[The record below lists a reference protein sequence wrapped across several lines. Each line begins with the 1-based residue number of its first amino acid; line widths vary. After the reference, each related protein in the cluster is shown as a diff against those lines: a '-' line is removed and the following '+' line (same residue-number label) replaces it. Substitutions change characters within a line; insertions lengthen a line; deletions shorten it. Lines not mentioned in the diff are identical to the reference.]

1 MTRLILT
8 ILCTVFVVGPVEAD
22 TDSRLRVGQTE
33 DALRLEGTQLGNET
47 RKVYIVQLRTPSAAE
62 AFAQSTR
69 TQGAAKPPPGTP
81 RVRFNKNSGFV
92 QSQLQKIDA
101 EQSAVLTKAG
111 PSVEQLY
118 SYRYSMNGFAAV
130 MTAEQ
135 ANKVEHMEEVLRI
148 WEDEVRPLATNYSAS
163 FLDLFDE
170 NDGLRGPAELDGEN
184 IVIGVID
191 SGVAPEHPALQET
204 RPVDRPSR
212 CWSTWAEVTLLGR
225 WLCKSYNR
233 ADDIVDYD
241 PPENWNGECEIGPEF
256 EEDDCNNKMIGAR
269 TFVEGARATGPI
281 DEGEIFSARDVDG
294 HGTHI
299 ATTAAG
305 NKVQAEIFG
314 RSFGSVEGMAPRARI
329 ATYKACWLRPGG
341 TRAACNTSDLA
352 NAIDMAVADGV
363 DIINYSIGS
372 SLFTITAPDDFA
384 LIGAAKAGVLA
395 VVAAGNEG
403 PFFDTITSPASN
415 PAVIT
420 VGASSRDG
428 EHSLR
433 AAEVTAPPSVADTYQ
448 IAEAAFTPTLRD
460 VGPIE
465 GDLVLVDDDDTT
477 LPDGGDGTTM
487 DACQELANA
496 SDIDGNIAYI
506 ERGGCDFDVKV
517 QNAEDAGAVAAVVF
531 NIAGPPIVMI
541 GSSDSIDIPAIMIG
555 GADGTLLLEEL
566 NDDRTV
572 AMTLDADT
580 FISVDDTGNEM
591 ANFSSRGPG
600 VLQDILK
607 PDVTAP
613 GVNILAGHTPDA
625 VATVPGELFRFLSGT
640 SMAAPHVS
648 GVAAMLKQGHP
659 DWGAAEI
666 KSALMT
672 TARQDVQMPDELEI
686 LPFDFGSGH
695 IVPNSANN
703 PGLVYDITDDE
714 YDAYSCAIG
723 SPDIDDA
730 RCDELEANGFS
741 FEPSALNQPN
751 ISISRL
757 TGATTVT
764 RRVTN
769 VSDSTDTY
777 NVEIELPI
785 GVDVQIS
792 PASLTLGPG
801 QSAEFDVTLSFV
813 DGEQDSYRFGSFTW
827 VSGEQRVRSVISVQP
842 LSVDGPGEIFTFG
855 TDGTESFPVD
865 FGFTGPYTPQVHGLR
880 LPIFIED
887 EDEQGNPI
895 PAFVEQ
901 DPDKTFTFRDGNGV
915 RLHQIFVPEGELFLR
930 FSLFDELTD
939 GNDDLDLYLYYC
951 PDGIECFKVGE
962 SGGPTSAEQIDLF
975 MPPGGTYAVLVHG
988 FETDNVAGGPGALY
1002 TGLGW
1007 SFGINEDLG
1016 NMTATGP
1023 GMVTAGTTADVAINW
1038 FGLDPNTIYLG
1049 GVSHNTP
1056 DGLISLT
1063 VINVNTI
1070 P

>member
-1 MTRLILT
+1 VTRLKLT
-8 ILCTVFVVGPVEAD
+8 ILCAIFAVGPVQAD
-22 TDSRLRVGQTE
+22 SDSQLEIGDTPGI
-33 DALRLEGTQLGNET
+33 LRLEGTQDGTQT
-47 RKVYIVQLRTPSAAE
+47 RKVYIVQLKTPAAAE
-62 AFAQSTR
+62 AFAASVR
-69 TQGAAKPPPGTP
+69 VPGAGKPAPGTSRP
-81 RVRFNKNSGFV
+81 RFDKSSGVV
-92 QSQLQKIDA
+92 QSQVQKIEA

-111 PSVEQLY
+111 PDVQQLY

-130 MTAEQ
+130 MTVEQ

-170 NDGLRGPAELDGEN
+170 NEGLRGPAGLDGEDV
-184 IVIGVID
+184 IIGVID
-191 SGVAPEHPALQET
+191 SGIAPEHPALQET

-212 CWSTWAEVTLLGR
+212 CWSTWADVSLLGR
-225 WLCKSYNR
+225 WLCRSYNR
-233 ADDIVDYD
+233 ADDILDYE
-241 PPENWNGECEIGPEF
+241 PPENWNGVCETGPEF
-256 EEDDCNNKMIGAR
+256 DEEDCNNKMIAARIFVDGAQ
-269 TFVEGARATGPI
+269 ATGPI
-281 DEGEIFSARDVDG
+281 DDGEIFSARDVDG

-305 NKVQAEIFG
+305 NKVKAEIFG
-314 RSFGSVEGMAPRARI
+314 TSFGSVEGMAPRARI
-329 ATYKACWLRPGG
+329 ATYKACWLRPGA

-372 SLFTITAPDDFA
+372 SLYTITAPDDFA

-428 EHSLR
+428 QHSLR
-433 AAEVTAPPSVADTYQ
+433 ATEVTAPPSVADLY
-448 IAEAAFTPTLRD
+448 AVKEAAFTPPLRD

-465 GDLVLVDDDDTT
+465 ADLVLVDDDDES
-477 LPDGGDGTTM
+477 LPDGSDGTTM
-487 DACQELANA
+487 DACQPLDNA
-496 SDIDGNIAYI
+496 SDVDGKIAFI

-517 QNAEDAGAVAAVVF
+517 RNAEDAGAVAALVF
-531 NIAGPPIVMI
+531 NIAGPPVVMI
-541 GSSDSIDIPAIMIG
+541 GDSDSVDIPALMIG
-555 GADGTLLLEEL
+555 GADGNLLLDEL
-566 NDDRTV
+566 DEGRTV
-572 AMTLDADT
+572 SMNLDAST

-600 VLQDILK
+600 VVQDILK

-625 VATVPGELFRFLSGT
+625 VSTIPGELFRFLSGT
-640 SMAAPHVS
+640 SMAVPHVA

-659 DWGAAEI
+659 DWGPAEI

-686 LPFDFGSGH
+686 LPFDYGSGH
-695 IVPNSANN
+695 IVPNASNS
-703 PGLVYDITDDE
+703 PGLVYDITDEE
-714 YDAYSCAIG
+714 YDAFSCAIG
-723 SPDIDDA
+723 SPDVDDA
-730 RCDELEANGFS
+730 RCDQLEADGYS
-741 FEPSALNQPN
+741 FEPVALNQPN
-751 ISISRL
+751 ISLSRL
-757 TGATTVT
+757 TGETTVT
-764 RRVTN
+764 RRVTS
-769 VSDSTDTY
+769 VSDTTETY
-777 NVEIELPI
+777 NVEIEFPI
-785 GVDVQIS
+785 GVDVQIT
-792 PASLTLGPG
+792 PQSLTLGPG

-813 DGEQDSYRFGSFTW
+813 DGEQDSYRFGSYSW
-827 VSGEQRVRSVISVQP
+827 VSGERRVRSVISIQP
-842 LSVDGPGEIFTFG
+842 LSVDAPGEIYTFD
-855 TDGTESFPVD
+855 TDGTTSFPVE
-865 FGFTGPYTPQVHGLR
+865 FGYSGPYTPGVHGLR
-880 LPIFIED
+880 LPVFIED
-887 EDEQGNPI
+887 EDENGDPI

-901 DPDKTFTFRDGNGV
+901 DPNKTFTFRDGDGV
-915 RLHQIFVPEGELFLR
+915 RLHQIFVPEGEAYLR

-951 PDGIECFKVGE
+951 PDGINCFKAGE

-988 FETDNVAGGPGALY
+988 FETDNVAGGPGANY

-1007 SFGINEDLG
+1007 SFGLNEDLG
-1016 NMTATGP
+1016 NMTALGP
-1023 GMVTAGTTADVAINW
+1023 GIVTAGTTEEIVINW
-1038 FGLDPNTIYLG
+1038 TGLDPNTIYLG
-1049 GVSHNTP
+1049 GISHNTP
-1056 DGLISLT
+1056 EGLISLT